1 MKQGVI
7 QIVIEI
13 KDLVWFGLPGKVFSL
28 TQRFSCADLVL
39 ATLITSL
46 QDKPTRAEGR
56 VAVPVV
62 GCSTVAGSVGH

>member
-13 KDLVWFGLPGKVFSL
+13 KDLVWFGLPGRVFSL
-28 TQRFSCADLVL
+28 IQRFSYADLVL
-39 ATLITSL
+39 ATLIASV

-62 GCSTVAGSVGH
+62 GCSAGVGSVGH